1 MHDADNNCRT
11 WSLTAISWAQFD
23 WTGDWICTQTFT
35 RASSYPERGR
45 QTGRGVQ
52 LSSVEFS
59 SIQPIRTDVEK
70 CTNDEDPLSADRDQL
85 NLHRWVRSRSRGR
98 GRRGIRNC
106 KPTHRE
112 GGKKFDSSL
121 PDHKNGTHGLE
132 FPATATCLYYDGKYR
147 MTDWYGSLSL
157 PWSDGTERR
166 RESHASV
173 VLNWFCSLY
182 SPTEWNHSQ
191 SGWWASVRL
200 SVGAEKER

>member
-1 MHDADNNCRT
+1 MEPHSDILGSVRLDRRLNLHSNFHTGEQLSRKRAADRT
-11 WSLTAISWAQFD
+11 
-23 WTGDWICTQTFT
+23 
-35 RASSYPERGR
+35 R
-45 QTGRGVQ
+45 
-52 LSSVEFS
+52 SSVEFS

-182 SPTEWNHSQ
+182 SPTKWNHSQ